1 MPVCIFDFGIKLY
14 ARTTIPRISHTR
26 TRTSLLFTTAHNKY
40 SAEDSSLIADL
51 IKLSNK
57 HPKLV
62 KSTKHV
68 TPFDPNIYLWSWKM
82 NEYKYHDIP
91 QARWRVE
98 LPEGMGRRHIVMSFR
113 L

>member
-1 MPVCIFDFGIKLY
+1 MLEQQYPVS
-14 ARTTIPRISHTR
+14 RIPGPGRR
-26 TRTSLLFTTAHNKY
+26 YYLLPPPNKY

-68 TPFDPNIYLWSWKM
+68 TPFDPNIYLQSWKM